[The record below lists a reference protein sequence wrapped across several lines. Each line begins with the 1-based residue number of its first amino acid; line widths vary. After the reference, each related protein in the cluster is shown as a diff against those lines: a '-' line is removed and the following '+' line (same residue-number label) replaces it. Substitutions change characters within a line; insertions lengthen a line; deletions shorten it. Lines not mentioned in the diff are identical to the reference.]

1 MTASETKLA
10 FEYNLFN
17 DVNLIS
23 NTRNTNTTYYDYQS
37 YNEDYSATTLDTDDI
52 EFAPNVDGELTLGCR
67 KCGVDYGSSTE
78 LKLHFGAVHSRQTF
92 ECCVCNKLFIR
103 RHGFLV
109 HIKRFHEDVTAAKS
123 HPCPF
128 CEQIYTNAEA
138 LNEHCHNQ
146 HKTIQQI
153 CPLCSL
159 QVPDGTMKNHIDKFH
174 PLVFSAPTSV
184 LENETFPMV
193 NETKPTLVEHEIKPP
208 VVVKRKWPQ
217 NR

>member
-1 MTASETKLA
+1 MTTASSSETKLT
-10 FEYNLFN
+10 FEYNIFN
-17 DVNLIS
+17 DVNFIS
-23 NTRNTNTTYYDYQS
+23 NTRTGIGTSSTTTYYNNDFQS
-37 YNEDYSATTLDTDDI
+37 GGGGSNSYEDYSSPTTNLDTDDI

-146 HKTIQQI
+146 HKSIQQI
-153 CPLCSL
+153 CPLCSA
-159 QVPDGTMKNHIDKFH
+159 QVPDGDEKSHSHVPCRQRTS
-174 PLVFSAPTSV
+174 FSIHLPFILCPRTGA
-184 LENETFPMV
+184 
-193 NETKPTLVEHEIKPP
+193 
-208 VVVKRKWPQ
+208 
-217 NR
+217 